1 MCRWLWL
8 AVWLKL
14 CQAIPVDNN
23 VESEP
28 EIECGSTS
36 ITVNFNTRNP
46 FDGHVFVKG
55 LYDQDECRS
64 DLQGRQVAGIELPFD
79 SCNTARTRSLN
90 PKGVFVSTTVVISF
104 HPQFVTKVDRAY
116 RIQCFYMESD
126 KTVSTQIEVSDLTTV
141 FQTQIV
147 PMPICRYE
155 ILDGGPTG
163 RPTQFATIGQQVYHK
178 WTCDSET
185 TDTFCAVVHSCTVD
199 DGNGDVVQILS
210 DTGCALDK
218 FLLNNLEYPTDLMAG
233 QEAHVYKFADRA
245 QLFYQCQISITVKEP
260 NGECPRPTCAEPQGF
275 GAIQTRGEARSLNS
289 TSSAPTRTATIPP
302 SFQRFLLRRRRSLN
316 FEEHVLDVRTELNA
330 VESFQEKTSTP
341 LRLMSALSTS
351 SFICMRPLTA
361 TFLGA
366 FLIAGFLISSIK
378 AQKNQLWAVASYE
391 KVAKRWRRRERE
403 RQKLMTHISML
414 GGPSWIVVATAFV
427 ALVRAIPVDNNVE
440 GEPEVECG
448 PNSITVNF
456 NTRNPFEG
464 HVYVK
469 GLYDQEGCRSDDGG
483 RQVAGIELPFDS
495 CNTAR
500 TRSLNPKGVF
510 VSTTVVIS
518 FHPQFVTKVDRAYRI
533 QCFYMESDKT
543 VSTQIEVSDLT
554 TAFQTQVVPMPVCKY
569 EILDGGP
576 SGQPI
581 QFATI
586 GQQVYHKWT
595 CDSET
600 TDTFCAVVHSCTVDD
615 GNGDTVQILNE
626 EGCALD
632 KFLLN
637 NLEYP
642 TDLMAGQEAHVYKYA
657 DRSQLFYQCQI
668 SITIKDPGSECPR
681 PTCSEPQGFGAVKQ
695 GGGGGGAAPAAAAPA
710 ATAAAPRAQL
720 AQLRLLR
727 KKRQALNENVLD
739 VRVELSALDI
749 VEGSDSSAQAAALS
763 TSGVSSDGISRGICL
778 SPLGFASF
786 LGIGTAVAT
795 ALSAMLFYTARPAH
809 YKA

>member
-1 MCRWLWL
+1 MTWKPIICL
-8 AVWLKL
+8 A
-14 CQAIPVDNN
+14 
-23 VESEP
+23 
-28 EIECGSTS
+28 
-36 ITVNFNTRNP
+36 
-46 FDGHVFVKG
+46 
-55 LYDQDECRS
+55 
-64 DLQGRQVAGIELPFD
+64 
-79 SCNTARTRSLN
+79 
-90 PKGVFVSTTVVISF
+90 
-104 HPQFVTKVDRAY
+104 
-116 RIQCFYMESD
+116 
-126 KTVSTQIEVSDLTTV
+126 
-141 FQTQIV
+141 
-147 PMPICRYE
+147 
-155 ILDGGPTG
+155 
-163 RPTQFATIGQQVYHK
+163 
-178 WTCDSET
+178 
-185 TDTFCAVVHSCTVD
+185 
-199 DGNGDVVQILS
+199 
-210 DTGCALDK
+210 
-218 FLLNNLEYPTDLMAG
+218 
-233 QEAHVYKFADRA
+233 
-245 QLFYQCQISITVKEP
+245 
-260 NGECPRPTCAEPQGF
+260 
-275 GAIQTRGEARSLNS
+275 
-289 TSSAPTRTATIPP
+289 
-302 SFQRFLLRRRRSLN
+302 
-316 FEEHVLDVRTELNA
+316 
-330 VESFQEKTSTP
+330 
-341 LRLMSALSTS
+341 
-351 SFICMRPLTA
+351 
-361 TFLGA
+361 
-366 FLIAGFLISSIK
+366 
-378 AQKNQLWAVASYE
+378 
-391 KVAKRWRRRERE
+391 
-403 RQKLMTHISML
+403 
-414 GGPSWIVVATAFV
+414 
-427 ALVRAIPVDNNVE
+427 ALVLSATAIPVDNNVE

-469 GLYDQEGCRSDDGG
+469 GLYDQAGCRSDEGG

-668 SITIKDPGSECPR
+668 SITIKDPGSECAR

-695 GGGGGGAAPAAAAPA
+695 AGAGGAHAAAAPIAQAGAEEAPAASPAAAAVPAAAPAAAPAAPA
-710 ATAAAPRAQL
+710 VARANL

-727 KKRQALNENVLD
+727 KKRSFGENEGILD
-739 VRVELSALDI
+739 VRVEINTLDI
-749 VEGSDSSAQAAALS
+749 MEGANPSAPEAAALVS
-763 TSGVSSDGISRGICL
+763 EEDVRRRVSSSGICL
-778 SPLGFASF
+778 TPIGFASF
-786 LGIGTAVAT
+786 LGIGTVVAT
-795 ALSAMLFYTARPAH
+795 ALSATIFYVARPTSH
-809 YKA
+809 KH

>member
-1 MCRWLWL
+1 MTWKPIICL
-8 AVWLKL
+8 AVL
-14 CQAIPVDNN
+14 
-23 VESEP
+23 
-28 EIECGSTS
+28 
-36 ITVNFNTRNP
+36 
-46 FDGHVFVKG
+46 VF
-55 LYDQDECRS
+55 S
-64 DLQGRQVAGIELPFD
+64 
-79 SCNTARTRSLN
+79 
-90 PKGVFVSTTVVISF
+90 VS
-104 HPQFVTKVDRAY
+104 
-116 RIQCFYMESD
+116 
-126 KTVSTQIEVSDLTTV
+126 
-141 FQTQIV
+141 
-147 PMPICRYE
+147 
-155 ILDGGPTG
+155 
-163 RPTQFATIGQQVYHK
+163 
-178 WTCDSET
+178 
-185 TDTFCAVVHSCTVD
+185 
-199 DGNGDVVQILS
+199 
-210 DTGCALDK
+210 
-218 FLLNNLEYPTDLMAG
+218 
-233 QEAHVYKFADRA
+233 
-245 QLFYQCQISITVKEP
+245 
-260 NGECPRPTCAEPQGF
+260 
-275 GAIQTRGEARSLNS
+275 
-289 TSSAPTRTATIPP
+289 
-302 SFQRFLLRRRRSLN
+302 
-316 FEEHVLDVRTELNA
+316 
-330 VESFQEKTSTP
+330 
-341 LRLMSALSTS
+341 
-351 SFICMRPLTA
+351 
-361 TFLGA
+361 
-366 FLIAGFLISSIK
+366 
-378 AQKNQLWAVASYE
+378 
-391 KVAKRWRRRERE
+391 
-403 RQKLMTHISML
+403 
-414 GGPSWIVVATAFV
+414 
-427 ALVRAIPVDNNVE
+427 AIPVDNNVE

-469 GLYDQEGCRSDDGG
+469 GLYDQAGCRSDEGG

-668 SITIKDPGSECPR
+668 SITIKDPGSECAR

-695 GGGGGGAAPAAAAPA
+695 AGAGGAHAAAAPTAQAGAEAAPAASPAAAVVPAAPA
-710 ATAAAPRAQL
+710 TAPAVARANL

-727 KKRQALNENVLD
+727 KKRSFGENEGILD
-739 VRVELSALDI
+739 VRVELSTLDI
-749 VEGSDSSAQAAALS
+749 IEGSNPAAPEAAAL
-763 TSGVSSDGISRGICL
+763 VSEEESRRRVPSSSGICL
-778 SPLGFASF
+778 TPIGFASF
-786 LGIGTAVAT
+786 LGIGTIVAT
-795 ALSAMLFYTARPAH
+795 ALSATIFYVARPTSH
-809 YKA
+809 KH